1 MYFSVSQSELSLA
14 SQEELT
20 EVINFLSGAPIKLR
34 LLNED
39 DTNTSM
45 AESHMTPIDSGLGSI
60 YSVALSSVT
69 QVDNK
74 GTTHDAKPS
83 DSQSDPKENS
93 SCTVDVAADSS
104 KDMKLPSTE
113 MVSMETQTSPTTEAC
128 PILFVKPANAE
139 DQEGDGSS
147 VPSVSSEQDSQV
159 MSKDSI
165 KGDSEGKLDDDI
177 DDKEKSTTPQ
187 ASPSSSPPPPSPSQ
201 QLEEDET
208 IASDG
213 NAGNSSEIE
222 TAAKVSTGN
231 EDQML
236 SPMLVTVS
244 SEEGDDDKAVSI
256 SESLRYG
263 HLTLYVKV

>member
-1 MYFSVSQSELSLA
+1 
-14 SQEELT
+14 
-20 EVINFLSGAPIKLR
+20 
-34 LLNED
+34 
-39 DTNTSM
+39 
-45 AESHMTPIDSGLGSI
+45 MTPIDSGLGSI
-60 YSVALSSVT
+60 YSVALSSVI

-74 GTTHDAKPS
+74 GTTHDAKLS
-83 DSQSDPKENS
+83 DSQSETKENS

-104 KDMKLPSTE
+104 KDMKLPITE
-113 MVSMETQTSPTTEAC
+113 MVSMETQTSPTTEVC

-165 KGDSEGKLDDDI
+165 KDDSEGKLDGNI

-187 ASPSSSPPPPSPSQ
+187 VSSSSPPPSPSQ
-201 QLEEDET
+201 QLEEDVT
-208 IASDG
+208 SGSDR
-213 NAGNSSEIE
+213 NVGNSSEIE
-222 TAAKVSTGN
+222 TAAKLSTGN

-236 SPMLVTVS
+236 SPMLVTIS
-244 SEEGDDDKAVSI
+244 SEEGDDGKAVSI

-263 HLTLYVKV
+263 HLTLYVKA

>member
-1 MYFSVSQSELSLA
+1 
-14 SQEELT
+14 
-20 EVINFLSGAPIKLR
+20 
-34 LLNED
+34 
-39 DTNTSM
+39 M

-74 GTTHDAKPS
+74 GTTHDAKLS
-83 DSQSDPKENS
+83 DSQSETKENS
-93 SCTVDVAADSS
+93 SCAIDIAADSS
-104 KDMKLPSTE
+104 KDMKLPLTE
-113 MVSMETQTSPTTEAC
+113 MVSMETQTSPTTEVC
-128 PILFVKPANAE
+128 PILFVKPTSAE

-147 VPSVSSEQDSQV
+147 LPSVCSEQDSLV
-159 MSKDSI
+159 MSKDST
-165 KGDSEGKLDDDI
+165 KDDSEDKLDDDI
-177 DDKEKSTTPQ
+177 NDKEKSTTPQ
-187 ASPSSSPPPPSPSQ
+187 ASSSSSPPPSPSQ
-201 QLEEDET
+201 KLEEDVT
-208 IASDG
+208 SANDG
-213 NAGNSSEIE
+213 NAGNLSEIE

-231 EDQML
+231 EDQIL

>member
-1 MYFSVSQSELSLA
+1 
-14 SQEELT
+14 
-20 EVINFLSGAPIKLR
+20 
-34 LLNED
+34 
-39 DTNTSM
+39 M

-74 GTTHDAKPS
+74 GTTHDAKLS
-83 DSQSDPKENS
+83 DSRSETKENS
-93 SCTVDVAADSS
+93 SCAIDVAADSS
-104 KDMKLPSTE
+104 KDMKLPLTE
-113 MVSMETQTSPTTEAC
+113 MVSMETQTSPTTEVC
-128 PILFVKPANAE
+128 PILFVKPANAK

-147 VPSVSSEQDSQV
+147 LLSVSSEQDSQL
-159 MSKDSI
+159 MSKDST
-165 KGDSEGKLDDDI
+165 KGDSESKLDDDI

-187 ASPSSSPPPPSPSQ
+187 ALPSSPPPPSPSQ
-201 QLEEDET
+201 QLEEDVT
-208 IASDG
+208 SANDG
-213 NAGNSSEIE
+213 NAGNLSEIE